1 MEKALEAIQLWR
13 EDPLF
18 KPFYYQSG
26 IIKINNSDLGRNTL
40 ENYKKLGV
48 KVNAKIVSPDR
59 FKEEYGS
66 FFEHTDFSE
75 AKDVFVNED
84 SGWAEAA
91 KALTAYTDAAI
102 NSGVKYTAKEIDV
115 LTFITD
121 GGCTGVLT
129 KGGTNIT
136 ADRIVLATGAGTAK
150 LLADSAPSRK
160 ELQVNGH
167 LVAGAVITGEVM
179 PLTAP
184 LSEKEPYTVK
194 FCRDE
199 AYKNTIKHEAS
210 GQEFSSPPSE
220 PNQAQRRPNG
230 GLKKRLDLV
239 KDGILGEPGKEVKFD
254 EYRVCWDAV
263 TPTQDFII
271 TPQPHCQGL
280 YLATGGSFHGW
291 KFMPTIGRYVVA
303 MLDGTL
309 DPSLAKRWAWDRENN
324 GGGAHSHLLPNI
336 EMRDL

>member
-1 MEKALEAIQLWR
+1 MSSQPSYLIIGAGVFSVSTAYHLIKKYPEASVHLVDRTPYPCQLAASWDWNKVVRADYGDLFYMEKALEAIQLWR

-115 LTFITD
+115 LTFGTD

-129 KGGTNIT
+129 KDGTNIT
-136 ADRIVLATGAGTAK
+136 ADRVVLATGAGTAK

-160 ELQVNGH
+160 ELQVNGR
-167 LVAGAVITGEVM
+167 LVAGAVITGIVNLD
-179 PLTAP
+179 P
-184 LSEKEPYTVK
+184 KNGQQYTKIPV
-194 FCRDE
+194 
-199 AYKNTIKHEAS
+199 TVH
-210 GQEFSSPPSE
+210 GVPPT
-220 PNQAQRRPNG
+220 R
-230 GLKKRLDLV
+230 
-239 KDGILGEPGKEVKFD
+239 GK
-254 EYRVCWDAV
+254 
-263 TPTQDFII
+263 TP
-271 TPQPHCQGL
+271 
-280 YLATGGSFHGW
+280 
-291 KFMPTIGRYVVA
+291 
-303 MLDGTL
+303 GTL
-309 DPSLAKRWAWDRENN
+309 T
-324 GGGAHSHLLPNI
+324 
-336 EMRDL
+336 

>member
-1 MEKALEAIQLWR
+1 MSSQPSYLIIGAGVFDVSTAYHLIKKYPEASVHLVDRTPYPCQLAASWDWNKVVRADYGDLFYMEKALEAIQLWR

-167 LVAGAVITGEVM
+167 LVAGAVITGIV
-179 PLTAP
+179 
-184 LSEKEPYTVK
+184 
-194 FCRDE
+194 
-199 AYKNTIKHEAS
+199 N
-210 GQEFSSPPSE
+210 
-220 PNQAQRRPNG
+220 
-230 GLKKRLDLV
+230 
-239 KDGILGEPGKEVKFD
+239 
-254 EYRVCWDAV
+254 
-263 TPTQDFII
+263 
-271 TPQPHCQGL
+271 
-280 YLATGGSFHGW
+280 
-291 KFMPTIGRYVVA
+291 
-303 MLDGTL
+303 L
-309 DPSLAKRWAWDRENN
+309 DPKN
-324 GGGAHSHLLPNI
+324 GQ
-336 EMRDL
+336 